1 MILIDTSILIDYFR
15 KQHKSKTLLFKLFSE
30 NESLAISV
38 ITKYELLIGSNQ
50 QQDLFWE
57 FLLQKLTVISLDEA
71 IIDETISI
79 KKELKVK
86 NNEIGL
92 ADMIIAATARFNDF
106 ELATLNINHFNKVNR
121 LRIVRM

>member
-1 MILIDTSILIDYFR
+1 MILIDTSILIEYFR
-15 KQHKSKTLLFKLFSE
+15 KQHKNKTLLFKLFSE

-57 FLLQKLTVISLDEA
+57 FLLQQLTVISLDEA

-92 ADMIIAATARFNDF
+92 ANMIIAAKARFNDF

-121 LRIVRM
+121 LRIVRI

>member
-121 LRIVRM
+121 LRIVRI